1 MTFARQINPH
11 SSYQFG
17 VQRVSNFGKPGIIP
31 FNPKIPIGMPNPNAI
46 KKDVMSKLEKAKK

>member
-1 MTFARQINPH
+1 MTFVKINPH
-11 SSYQFG
+11 QSYQFG

-31 FNPKIPIGMPNPNAI
+31 FNPKISIDGMPNPNAI